1 MRCSGNAASACLWKT
16 NGRATACNSQFY
28 LFPVFRRCPAGDFL
42 KLGNEMVYAVI
53 PGFIGNMGNIH
64 IRINKQPACVLNP
77 YFGQATENALV
88 RTLPEVS
95 AQRRRVLVDKLR
107 YFPKVTFSLKWL

>member
-1 MRCSGNAASACLWKT
+1 MITCVTL
-16 NGRATACNSQFY
+16 ATMQT
-28 LFPVFRRCPAGDFL
+28 LPQL
-42 KLGNEMVYAVI
+42 KAMIYTVI

-107 YFPKVTFSLKWL
+107 YFPPRSPSP